1 MERVFEGKKVSKG
14 IGEGRIFV
22 FRRNE
27 ELIRRRTVYDTSLET
42 RRFSDA
48 VEKSMN
54 DLLAVLDEARKVL
67 GNTGEGIFSSHL
79 MILKDPLFLDPVRE
93 MIENESVNCEFAIAS
108 VTDRMTGMFS
118 SMKDEYMKARYSD
131 IKDVAERVILNLSGK
146 EKYDLKEDGP
156 FVMVSDTVVPG
167 DLMRL
172 KDLGLAAIVAR
183 KGSVYSHTA
192 ILARTMGIPA
202 VTGVDF
208 SDDIDGLYAIVNGNV
223 GTLIVDPGEST
234 KTRYGREK
242 EDLLSKEEKLLL
254 LKGLPNITLDGKEI
268 EIFSNANSLSDISNA
283 LNSDAGGIGLLRSEF
298 LYLEKNDYPSEEELF
313 INYRKAAEMMGSKPV
328 IIRTLD
334 IGADKNTSYF
344 GLSGE
349 DNPAL
354 GLRGIRF
361 SLQHPETLRTQLR
374 AIYRASN
381 YGCISILYPMITS
394 DFEIEEIKKLE
405 NSVKKEL
412 KDAGSPYSDDVKRGF
427 MIETPAAAIMS
438 DVFAADCDFFSIGT
452 NDLTQY
458 MMACDRNNDSVALW
472 GDPKSPAVLRAIE
485 NVVKSAKKNN
495 VKVSICGEAAE
506 DISLTKSFIEMG
518 VDSLSVGPSMIL
530 PLRQHIRGL
539 NLS

>member
-1 MERVFEGKKVSKG
+1 MEIVFEGKRVSNG
-14 IGEGRIFV
+14 IGEGRIYV

-27 ELIRRRTVYDTSLET
+27 ELIRRRTVSDTALET
-42 RRFSDA
+42 GRFSDA
-48 VEKSMN
+48 VERSRR
-54 DLLAVLDEARKVL
+54 DLLTVLEEARKVF
-67 GNTGEGIFSSHL
+67 GNTGADIFSSHL
-79 MILKDPLFLDPVRE
+79 LILKDPLFLDPVRE
-93 MIENESVNCEFAIAS
+93 MIEKEKVNCEFAIVS
-108 VTDRMTGMFS
+108 VVDRTIEMFS
-118 SMKDEYMKARYSD
+118 AMKDEYMKARYSD
-131 IKDVAERVILNLSGK
+131 IKDVAERVILNLSGE
-146 EKYDLKEDGP
+146 EKYDLKANGP
-156 FVMVSDTVVPG
+156 FIMVSDTVVPG

-172 KDLGLAAIVAR
+172 KDLGLAGIVAR

-202 VTGVDF
+202 VTGINF
-208 SDDIDGLYAIVNGNV
+208 SDDIDGLYAIVNGNN
-223 GTLIVDPGEST
+223 GSLIADPDDSTLD
-234 KTRYGREK
+234 RYGREK
-242 EDLLSKEEKLLL
+242 ENLIGEAEKLLL
-254 LKGLPNITLDGKEI
+254 LRGLPNITLDGKEI
-268 EIFSNANSLSDISNA
+268 GLLSNVNSLSDVSNA
-283 LNSDAGGIGLLRSEF
+283 LNSDAGGIGLFRSEF

-313 INYRKAAEMMGSKPV
+313 INYRTAAEMMGSKPV

-334 IGADKNTSYF
+334 IGADKNTAYF
-344 GLSGE
+344 GLLGE

-361 SLQHPETLRTQLR
+361 SLQHPETLKTQLR

-381 YGCISILYPMITS
+381 YGCIAILYPMITS
-394 DFEIEEIKKLE
+394 EFEIEEIKKLE
-405 NSVKKEL
+405 SSVKKEL

-427 MIETPAAAIMS
+427 MIETPAAAVMS

-472 GDPKSPAVLRAIE
+472 GDPKSPAVLRTIE

-506 DISLTKSFIEMG
+506 DISLTASFIEMG
-518 VDSLSVGPSMIL
+518 VDSLSVSPSMVL
-530 PLRQHIRGL
+530 PLRRHIREL